1 VPNQSVAALC
11 LTGPRRAGCCCVQ
24 NLFSFS
30 VSRRQSNRR
39 HPASVREPSAS
50 TFIAAM
56 NSCESHV
63 SRHCQGAQSAG
74 RQPAGTAAGAVHARS
89 NTGADRQ
96 MRCACTSIRSGLIS
110 RVTTSATLP
119 AGSAAAAIS
128 TSGWAVIDGAVVAR
142 PRGRDRIRNITYW
155 YYIPP
160 NRVEQMKCVLDVHIG
175 DVSSAGCQLTVG
187 VYIKRGGY

>member
-1 VPNQSVAALC
+1 MC

-63 SRHCQGAQSAG
+63 SRHCQGAQLAAATCWE
-74 RQPAGTAAGAVHARS
+74 RQRALSTHGA
-89 NTGADRQ
+89 TGADRQ

-155 YYIPP
+155 YYILP

>member
-1 VPNQSVAALC
+1 
-11 LTGPRRAGCCCVQ
+11 
-24 NLFSFS
+24 
-30 VSRRQSNRR
+30 
-39 HPASVREPSAS
+39 
-50 TFIAAM
+50 
-56 NSCESHV
+56 
-63 SRHCQGAQSAG
+63 
-74 RQPAGTAAGAVHARS
+74 
-89 NTGADRQ
+89 

-142 PRGRDRIRNITYW
+142 GRAVGIGSEILHIGTMI
-155 YYIPP
+155 YIPP

>member
-1 VPNQSVAALC
+1 
-11 LTGPRRAGCCCVQ
+11 
-24 NLFSFS
+24 
-30 VSRRQSNRR
+30 
-39 HPASVREPSAS
+39 
-50 TFIAAM
+50 
-56 NSCESHV
+56 
-63 SRHCQGAQSAG
+63 
-74 RQPAGTAAGAVHARS
+74 
-89 NTGADRQ
+89 

-142 PRGRDRIRNITYW
+142 EAARSGSDPKYYILV
-155 YYIPP
+155 YIPP
-160 NRVEQMKCVLDVHIG
+160 NRVEQIKCVLDVHIG